1 MPDRRC
7 APRLVGAAALLA
19 VVAGGCA
26 ERRLVA
32 APADRP
38 GTGTW
43 VLVWAAG
50 FLTAALAGVLLTLP
64 LWRRPPSDPAERS
77 TPERAEA
84 GRPGLA
90 ATVLALQAG
99 VVAVVGVLLAGF
111 AVRSWQL
118 IERPL
123 DREPAQALVRIS
135 RIDGDTAL
143 FALFVLTIVVLGG
156 LLVALLA
163 LAARL
168 AASPDRID
176 RWIAFGLL
184 AVELLT
190 AGALAGL
197 HVAGFGGWPFRS
209 GLVALPVLVVTLA
222 AAWPRRA
229 TS

>member
-1 MPDRRC
+1 MPALRS
-7 APRLVGAAALLA
+7 ATLRLAGAAAL
-19 VVAGGCA
+19 VAASAGCA

-32 APADRP
+32 APAERP

-43 VLVWAAG
+43 VAVWLAG
-50 FLTAALAGVLLTLP
+50 ALIAVLAGVLLTLP
-64 LWRRPPSDPAERS
+64 LWRDTRRRLPS
-77 TPERAEA
+77 
-84 GRPGLA
+84 A
-90 ATVLALQAG
+90 AAVVLAVQTG
-99 VVAVVGVLLAGF
+99 VAALVATLLVGF

-118 IERPL
+118 IGRSPE
-123 DREPAQALVRIS
+123 EPPAAALVRIS

-143 FALFVLTIVVLGG
+143 FSLFVLTIAVLGG

-168 AASPDRID
+168 ADSPDRLD
-176 RWIAFGLL
+176 RWIVVGLL
-184 AVELLT
+184 GVQVVGAATLAV
-190 AGALAGL
+190 L
-197 HVAGFGGWPFRS
+197 HLIGFGGWPFRS